1 VSIALKPFPDGP
13 SLVVTSMQDIFVTAV
28 NALPVPLP
36 EPVEQPATCC
46 ATGRLVQ
53 LRLSDGY
60 DVVYG
65 PCRLPAGIETA
76 RVKIAAIPNS

>member
-46 ATGRLVQ
+46 ATGSVVELG
-53 LRLSDGY
+53 LSDGY
-60 DVVYG
+60 RVIYG
-65 PCRLPAGIETA
+65 PCRLPATIETA
-76 RVKIAAIPNS
+76 RAKIAAIPKP